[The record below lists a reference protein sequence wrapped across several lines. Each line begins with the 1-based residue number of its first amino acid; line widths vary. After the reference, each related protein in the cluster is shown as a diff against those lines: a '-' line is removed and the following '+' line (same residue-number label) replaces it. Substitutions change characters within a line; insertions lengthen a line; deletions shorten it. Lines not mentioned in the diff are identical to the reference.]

1 MYHVGSLPLERAAA
15 DAPWETLAGCVL
27 LLSRWRSGL
36 LERGGQLPELKF
48 PCKAFIFSALGLQL
62 PGGYPHRPSAPFYFL
77 QNYSQPSWQEKQ
89 YSENKKYST
98 DRPEGM

>member
-48 PCKAFIFSALGLQL
+48 PCKAFIFPALRPSFVVGS
-62 PGGYPHRPSAPFYFL
+62 YPHRPSAPSYFL
-77 QNYSQPSWQEKQ
+77 QNYNQPSWQEKQ
-89 YSENKKYST
+89 YSEN
-98 DRPEGM
+98 